1 MAETCQKWCPK
12 GRGIRVV
19 GRLKQNVYTSGDGK
33 RHSSISIIAE
43 HVEFKP
49 LRKNDEEIPASAD
62 SGKISL
68 SKKQKLAMLAQ
79 AAQAAQC
86 EDDEIEF

>member
-1 MAETCQKWCPK
+1 
-12 GRGIRVV
+12 VV
-19 GRLKQNVYTSGDGK
+19 AVS
-33 RHSSISIIAE
+33 IAE